1 MPRGTTLRRS
11 AARGFNL
18 RMFAFVYFCFVY
30 VYSPSLSAECPLL
43 SPALVLL
50 GADVAADAPVAEPS
64 KDCKG

>member
-1 MPRGTTLRRS
+1 MPRGTTQRP
-11 AARGFNL
+11 AARGFSL
-18 RMFAFVYFCFVY
+18 RLFVFVYFCFVY